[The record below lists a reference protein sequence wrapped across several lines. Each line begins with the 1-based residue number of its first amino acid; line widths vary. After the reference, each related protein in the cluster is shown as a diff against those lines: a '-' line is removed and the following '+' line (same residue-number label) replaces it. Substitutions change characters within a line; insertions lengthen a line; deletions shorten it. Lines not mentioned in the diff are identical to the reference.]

1 MSDFVR
7 NSFLEDF
14 TIPTVTNDNIKDCI
28 GKVANSR
35 KVKKTQR
42 VESLPLEKKVEVVK
56 EGVYKA
62 LGRYKGFIKVID
74 TDEEFRKYISK
85 IPNES
90 IVAFDTETNQ
100 SLDPLT
106 CKLMGMCFY
115 VKNTK
120 PVYVPVSHCVLG
132 EETLLE
138 RNVSTECAREC
149 CEELLKKNVKFIY
162 HNAKFDIRVMKNT
175 VGVRL
180 PVYWDTMIASQLL
193 DENDKAALKIQYHK
207 KIDPTIDFYS
217 IEELFKLVPYQ
228 WVPVDV
234 FALYSAIDPYDTYL
248 LYEKQLELFSEKGME
263 RLFNLYKEIE
273 IPVIDVCV
281 DMEDYGICVD
291 TDILKNLDKKYKEAV
306 KKIREELLE
315 MLVPYTD
322 KIEYYQSI
330 GKLDKPITF
339 DSPQQLQF
347 LLFDI
352 MKTPSSREFG
362 KSTSKEALK
371 EMDTPI
377 AKKLLEHRHYT
388 KLISSFTEKIPS
400 IISSKDGKLHSN
412 FNQLGKEENNV
423 ATGRFSSSDPNQ
435 QQVPAKGSTFRSIFM
450 ASPGYT
456 IVGGD
461 FS

>member
-1 MSDFVR
+1 MNGDFIR
-7 NSFLEDF
+7 TSFFEDLD
-14 TIPTVTNDNIKDCI
+14 IPTVTNSNIKDCL
-28 GKVANSR
+28 GKVTSSH

-42 VESLPLEKKVEVVK
+42 VDSLPLDKKVEVVK

-62 LGRYKGFIKVID
+62 LGRYKGFVRVID
-74 TDEEFRKYISK
+74 NDREFREYVSK

-90 IVAFDTETNQ
+90 LVAFDTETNQ

-115 VKNTK
+115 VKNTR

-132 EETLLE
+132 EETLLKE
-138 RNVSTECAREC
+138 NVSLECAREC
-149 CEELLKKNVKFIY
+149 CEDLINRGAKFIY

-175 VGVRL
+175 AGVRL

-193 DENDKAALKIQYHK
+193 DENDKASLKIQYK
-207 KIDPTIDFYS
+207 KKVDPTIDSYA
-217 IEELFKLVPYQ
+217 IEELFKLVPYH
-228 WVPVDV
+228 WVPTDV
-234 FALYSAIDPYDTYL
+234 FALYAAIDPYDTFL

-273 IPVIDVCV
+273 LPVIQVCV
-281 DMEDYGICVD
+281 DMEDYGISVD
-291 TDILKNLDKKYKEAV
+291 TEILKNLDKKYKESL
-306 KKIREELLE
+306 KTIRKELLD
-315 MLVPYTD
+315 LLSPYKD
-322 KIEYYQSI
+322 KIEYYQSL

-352 MKTPSSREFG
+352 MKTTPSREFG

-371 EMDTPI
+371 EMGTPI
-377 AKKLLEHRHYT
+377 SKKLLEHRHYS

-400 IISSKDGKLHSN
+400 LLSKKDGKLHSN

-423 ATGRFSSSDPNQ
+423 ATGRFSSSDPKQNWGF
-435 QQVPAKGSTFRSIFM
+435 A
-450 ASPGYT
+450 A
-456 IVGGD
+456 
-461 FS
+461 

>member
-1 MSDFVR
+1 MTGDFIR
-7 NSFLEDF
+7 SSFLEDF
-14 TIPTVTNDNIKDCI
+14 TVPDVTNANIKECI
-28 GKVANSR
+28 GKVSKSH
-35 KVKKTQR
+35 KVNKTKR
-42 VESLPLEKKVEVVK
+42 YESLPLEKKVEVVK

-62 LGRYKGFIKVID
+62 LGRYKGFVRVID
-74 TDEEFRKYISK
+74 TDEDFRKYISK

-90 IVAFDTETNQ
+90 LVAFDTETNQ

-207 KIDPTIDFYS
+207 KIDPTMDFYD
-217 IEELFKLVPYQ
+217 IENLFKLVPYQ
-228 WVPVDV
+228 WVPTDV

-263 RLFNLYKEIE
+263 RLFNLYREIE

-291 TDILKNLDKKYKEAV
+291 TDILKNLDKKYKKEV
-306 KKIREELLE
+306 ERIRNELLS
-315 MLVPYTD
+315 MLHPYDD
-322 KIEYYQSI
+322 KISYYQSI
-330 GKLDKPITF
+330 GKLDNPITF
-339 DSPQQLQF
+339 DSPAQLQIIVY
-347 LLFDI
+347 DI

-362 KSTSKEALK
+362 KSTSKQALK
-371 EMDTPI
+371 EIGTEFSD
-377 AKKLLEHRHYT
+377 KLLEYRHYA
-388 KLISSFTEKIPS
+388 KLISSFTSTIPDWVS
-400 IISSKDGKLHSN
+400 EKDGKLHAN
-412 FNQLGKEENNV
+412 FNQLGKEDNNV
-423 ATGRFSSSDPNQ
+423 ATGRFSSS
-435 QQVPAKGSTFRSIFM
+435 
-450 ASPGYT
+450 SPKLTWG
-456 IVGGD
+456 
-461 FS
+461 FAA